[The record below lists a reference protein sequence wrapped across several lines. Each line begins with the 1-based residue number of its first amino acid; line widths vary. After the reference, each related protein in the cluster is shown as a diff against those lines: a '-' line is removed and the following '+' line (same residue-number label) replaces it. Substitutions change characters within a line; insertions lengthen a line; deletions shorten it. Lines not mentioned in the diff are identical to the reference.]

1 MSIKLSEILPEPR
14 NVGDGVSG
22 EVTRDPWFRG
32 HTNDEDAEARGDDG
46 GREAGAADYGDGGAF
61 PEVHIAQFPL
71 AMGMEVG
78 KGGNSKTLALQYDKD
93 GVLRH
98 DAIARL
104 GHDKDKIVHARIQNT
119 KPRFINKDDEL
130 LQKPTEEQ
138 TLETIERTKQAL
150 EKITKAKIA
159 AALPVQHAQKV
170 APAEYIRYT
179 PSQQSTAGESQQ
191 RIIRVVEAQKDPMEP
206 PRFKINGKIPRAPPS
221 PPAPVMHSP
230 PSQSDD
236 EGEAD
241 WKIPPCISNWKNPR
255 GYTRLAADGRGL
267 QQTRINE
274 NFAKFS
280 EALQLAAR
288 TAREGVEARSEME
301 RRVAKNQEEKRMV
314 ELARGARQ
322 ANAGGRADE
331 TAEEREEREKRDE
344 FRREHLEDIR
354 RERNMARGRPDALEK
369 LKKDQ
374 ERDISEKIALGLP
387 GVKQKSNETQF
398 DSRLFN
404 QDAGL
409 DSGGIDDETYSVY
422 SKAWRPQDNIQ
433 QSIYRPRQ
441 QAEDPYGNDL
451 DEIVRTNRFVPAR
464 GFQGAEPVAGAAPRA
479 APVEFEAEREDIF
492 GIGELFQTSR
502 KDPPAASNGGGGG
515 PPGNRRDFRSWS
527 GDSSLRRARCER
539 KSRPPG
545 NRPAKLGRRSGQSVH
560 DPQRPLHRSIDGQIA
575 RRFPSQRSMLGTML
589 DPVADKF
596 LISTLFVTLAYVHLI
611 PLSLTAVVFARDFL
625 LLGGAFRHRF
635 RTLQPPRTFRR
646 YFNPSVSS
654 IEIRPTLASK
664 LNTVLQLA
672 TVTFSLAAPVF
683 DFARTTR
690 FCRLFG

>member
-22 EVTRDPWFRG
+22 EITRDPWFRG
-32 HTNDEDAEARGDDG
+32 HDDGEDAEATVTTVAVKQVPPYGHRRGYMP
-46 GREAGAADYGDGGAF
+46 RTPEDYGDGGAF

-130 LQKPTEEQ
+130 LQKPSEEQ

-230 PSQSDD
+230 PRKFTTKEQ
-236 EGEAD
+236 AD

-255 GYTRLAADGRGL
+255 GYTVALDKRLAADGRGL

-301 RRVAKNQEEKRMV
+301 RRVAKNKKLEQEKRMV

-502 KDPPAASNGGGGG
+502 KDPPAVSNGGGGG
-515 PPGNRRDFRSWS
+515 GSSSSASKRHSDDHRS
-527 GDSSLRRARCER
+527 SSSSK
-539 KSRPPG
+539 KSR
-545 NRPAKLGRRSGQSVH
+545 H
-560 DPQRPLHRSIDGQIA
+560 
-575 RRFPSQRSMLGTML
+575 
-589 DPVADKF
+589 
-596 LISTLFVTLAYVHLI
+596 
-611 PLSLTAVVFARDFL
+611 
-625 LLGGAFRHRF
+625 
-635 RTLQPPRTFRR
+635 
-646 YFNPSVSS
+646 
-654 IEIRPTLASK
+654 
-664 LNTVLQLA
+664 
-672 TVTFSLAAPVF
+672 
-683 DFARTTR
+683 
-690 FCRLFG
+690 